1 MRMLGCWIGLI
12 ALAGCAGETPDA
24 GAGAGGTETNAV
36 TESELAGPIERA
48 REDLAKRLEIDSDD
62 IEIDRAEFVT
72 WRNGALGCPEPGSA
86 YTQALVPGYR
96 IVLRAGGERHHYHG
110 GRDQAPFHCP
120 AERVDDP
127 VPGEPS
133 DKT

>member
-1 MRMLGCWIGLI
+1 MRMLGCCIGLMV
-12 ALAGCAGETPDA
+12 LAGCAGETPDA
-24 GAGAGGTETNAV
+24 GAGTEPNVV
-36 TESELAGPIERA
+36 TESGLAGPVERA
-48 REDLAKRLEIDSDD
+48 RRDLAERLEIDADA
-62 IEIDRAEFVT
+62 IELDRAEYVT

-127 VPGEPS
+127 LPGEEP